1 MEKSVLAFGS
11 NIGDRFKHIQM
22 ALQLLSREKTV
33 KLRNISSIFE
43 SEPMYFKDQTPFM
56 NGCVEVE
63 TLLTP
68 SELLKLC
75 KKIEYEELQRVKQFD
90 NGPRTI
96 DLDIVM
102 FLNSAG
108 EDIIVNEPDLNIP
121 HPRMLERTFVLEPL
135 CELIIPR
142 SPSSCDSGTHC
153 RPFKT
158 VIRQTA

>member
-1 MEKSVLAFGS
+1 
-11 NIGDRFKHIQM
+11 
-22 ALQLLSREKTV
+22 
-33 KLRNISSIFE
+33 
-43 SEPMYFKDQTPFM
+43 M

-135 CELIIPR
+135 CELISPVHLHPVTAEPIVDHLKQLYDKQHDEDTLWKLVPLPYRIGVEPR
-142 SPSSCDSGTHC
+142 
-153 RPFKT
+153 F
-158 VIRQTA
+158 